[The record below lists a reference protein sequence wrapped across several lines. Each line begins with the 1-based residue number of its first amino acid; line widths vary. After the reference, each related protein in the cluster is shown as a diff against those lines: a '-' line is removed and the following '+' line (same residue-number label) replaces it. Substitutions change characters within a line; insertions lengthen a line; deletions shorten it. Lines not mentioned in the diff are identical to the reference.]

1 MAEYG
6 SRIRRRIVE
15 LYQQQFTTKQI
26 AESLGCCRAGV
37 RRVWQH
43 FRERGTH
50 QALPKNQG
58 RKPKLTEELAVQI
71 RDFVTAHPDATR
83 EELKASLGLSVS
95 LQSISKWLAKLGLP
109 LKKSRST
116 PASRT
121 VPTSLLAA
129 PSGTSS

>member
-6 SRIRRRIVE
+6 SRIRKRIVE
-15 LYQQQFTTKQI
+15 LYQQNLGTKQI
-26 AESLGCCRAGV
+26 AESLGCCKAGV

-58 RKPKLTEELAVQI
+58 RKPKLTEEREAQI
-71 RDFVTAHPDATR
+71 RLFITAHPDATR
-83 EELKASLGLSVS
+83 EELKAALNLDVS
-95 LQSISKWLAKLGLP
+95 LQSISKWLKRLDLP
-109 LKKSRST
+109 LKKSRCT
-116 PASRT
+116 QANRT
-121 VPTSLLAA
+121 GPTSPIAV

>member
-6 SRIRRRIVE
+6 PRIRKRIVD
-15 LYQQQFTTKQI
+15 LYQQKVTTKQI
-26 AESLGCCRAGV
+26 AESLGCCKAGV

-58 RKPKLTEELAVQI
+58 RKPKLTQELATQI
-71 RDFVTAHPDATR
+71 RDFITEHPDATR
-83 EELKASLGLSVS
+83 EELKAALKLDVS
-95 LQSISKWLAKLGLP
+95 LQSISKWLAKLDLP
-109 LKKSRST
+109 LKKSPCT

-121 VPTSLLAA
+121 DPTSRLAV
-129 PSGTSS
+129 PSGIRS